1 MLGYS
6 QARLGEA
13 LGIRSNTVARWER
26 GELRMPPYLDLALQ
40 TIERDVND
48 HWPRHPSRQATVKHS
63 PSTDI
68 KP

>member
-40 TIERDVND
+40 TIERDVN
-48 HWPRHPSRQATVKHS
+48 HPSRQATVKHS